1 MNNHKIEL
9 VPVTSGNKKITLNE
23 CKYYKYDI
31 SNAKWILDTND
42 AYYVY
47 VDGINSDL
55 KLYVYPEPT
64 TISKVYNMFPEQFFS
79 SSSETTFK
87 LRVNYVVN
95 IEKCSFYFSGWI

>member
-47 VDGINSDL
+47 IECINSKKKFMFIQNQPQL
-55 KLYVYPEPT
+55 VKFIICFQSNFFLLHQKLHL
-64 TISKVYNMFPEQFFS
+64 N
-79 SSSETTFK
+79 
-87 LRVNYVVN
+87 
-95 IEKCSFYFSGWI
+95 